1 MNETLNT
8 LLKRRSVR
16 KYLDKPV
23 EKEVYEEVLK
33 AGTYAPTA
41 SGKQSPTLVCITN
54 KEDLNAAEVIN
65 ADVMGKA
72 GSHPF
77 YGAPMAILVLGDA
90 DNKNTVYDGS
100 LVMGNLMNAAASLGL
115 GSCWIHR
122 AKETFER
129 EDGKALLKKWGLNG
143 NYVGI
148 GYCILGYTDEPFMAD
163 GPARKDNYVVYVA
176 E

>member
-65 ADVMGKA
+65 ASILGC
-72 GSHPF
+72 P
-77 YGAPMAILVLGDA
+77 YG
-90 DNKNTVYDGS
+90 Y
-100 LVMGNLMNAAASLGL
+100 L
-115 GSCWIHR
+115 GSRRCR
-122 AKETFER
+122 Q
-129 EDGKALLKKWGLNG
+129 
-143 NYVGI
+143 
-148 GYCILGYTDEPFMAD
+148 
-163 GPARKDNYVVYVA
+163 
-176 E
+176 